1 MKIHSLVVASVLVCA
16 SASVCAQPSAQ
27 EPLPGVAQLKD
38 VHGNV
43 LVSRDSGLG
52 AGSEGL
58 RLALG
63 VRVIT
68 TNKSDATVRYD
79 NGCEVKLK
87 ENERFE
93 VVTGK
98 PCEVLAASPQSILS
112 TPAGATAATA
122 AGSAAVFAVTLPA
135 LGGAAAGLAALR
147 RWRESQPVSP
157 S

>member
-1 MKIHSLVVASVLVCA
+1 MKILPLVVASLLV
-16 SASVCAQPSAQ
+16 SAQPFAQ

-43 LVSRDSGLG
+43 LVSRESGLG
-52 AGSEGL
+52 AGRDGL
-58 RLALG
+58 RLAAG

-68 TNKSDATVRYD
+68 TNKSDAIVHYD

-98 PCEVLAASPQSILS
+98 ACEVLAAMPQSILS
-112 TPAGATAATA
+112 TPAGATAAA
-122 AGSAAVFAVTLPA
+122 GAGSAALFAVTLPA
-135 LGGAAAGLAALR
+135 LGGAAAALAALR
-147 RWRESQPVSP
+147 SLRESAPASP